1 MSRMVR
7 AYQQAGFSASA
18 KFDPVFGGTFV
29 TVRRHGKEVIMGFAK
44 HGVVIELG
52 VPFIP
57 VCD

>member
-1 MSRMVR
+1 MKRLALVLASVGEVR
-7 AYQQAGFSASA
+7 PG
-18 KFDPVFGGTFV
+18 FGGTFV
-29 TVRRHGKEVIMGFAK
+29 TVRRHGKDVIMGFAQ